1 MKNYQDKIRKVI
13 FSVLFVLVLF
23 GCVSKQKTAPAILIK
38 HPERM
43 FWEIQRGDASI
54 FVLGTIHVADDKFFP
69 LEEQVLKAFDSAD
82 VLVSEV
88 GRLDME
94 ELTAKMQA
102 KMLKSLNLDK
112 SKNLSGFL
120 SPEEI
125 NVINRELGEQGKS
138 LFMFNPWVLTL
149 VINEQIIAKTG
160 LKVDSGIDLYLMGR
174 AGNRKI
180 EALESIDSQIELLS
194 KGTFDEQIELLHG
207 AIEEINDTQKTV
219 ATFQKLTAL
228 YLADNREELG
238 KMIMETEIP
247 EGVSAKTYKAHTET
261 MFLNRN
267 IAWAK
272 QFEKYLNDGGKTF
285 VFAGAG
291 HFVGK
296 GNVFEQM
303 YKNGTLK
310 YLK

>member
-94 ELTAKMQA
+94 ELTTKMQ
-102 KMLKSLNLDK
+102 KKVLKSLNLDK

-160 LKVDSGIDLYLMGR
+160 LKVDSGIDLYWMGR

-180 EALESIDSQIELLS
+180 
-194 KGTFDEQIELLHG
+194 
-207 AIEEINDTQKTV
+207 
-219 ATFQKLTAL
+219 
-228 YLADNREELG
+228 
-238 KMIMETEIP
+238 
-247 EGVSAKTYKAHTET
+247 
-261 MFLNRN
+261 
-267 IAWAK
+267 
-272 QFEKYLNDGGKTF
+272 
-285 VFAGAG
+285 
-291 HFVGK
+291 
-296 GNVFEQM
+296 
-303 YKNGTLK
+303 
-310 YLK
+310 